1 MPENNPHFLDS
12 SIWLY
17 AFLRKGSEKRITAS
31 QDLIRLQPA
40 ILSTQVINEVCTD
53 LLNKGKQSEEE
64 IRRFV
69 EQAFTNHKV
78 VELDKNGYMTASEF
92 REKYGLSFRDSL
104 TATAA
109 FVGGA
114 RMLYSENIKP
124 GHIFREVLHTINPLD

>member
-12 SIWLY
+12 SIWLS
-17 AFLRKGSEKRITAS
+17 AFLQKGRENKIAAS

-53 LLNKGKQSEEE
+53 LLKKGKQSEEE
-64 IRRFV
+64 IRRFI

-104 TATAA
+104 IAAAA

-114 RMLYSENIKP
+114 RIIYSEEIKP
-124 GHIFREVLHTINPLD
+124 GQVFREVLHTINPLK

>member
-17 AFLRKGSEKRITAS
+17 AFLRKGRENKIAAS

-40 ILSTQVINEVCTD
+40 VLSTQVVNEVCTD
-53 LLNKGKQSEEE
+53 LLKKGRQSEEE
-64 IRRFV
+64 IRRFL
-69 EQAFTNHKV
+69 EQVFTNHKV
-78 VELDKNGYMTASEF
+78 VELGKNGYMTASEF

-104 TATAA
+104 VAAAA

-114 RMLYSENIKP
+114 RIIYSEEIKP
-124 GHIFREVLHTINPLD
+124 GQVFREVLHTINPLD

>member
-17 AFLRKGSEKRITAS
+17 SLLGKGREQKITAAR
-31 QDLIRLQPA
+31 DLIGLQPA

-53 LLNKGKQSEEE
+53 LLKKGKQSEAD
-64 IRRFV
+64 IRRFI
-69 EQAFTNHKV
+69 EDAYTNHQV
-78 VELDKNGYMTASEF
+78 VELDKNGFITASEF

-104 TATAA
+104 IAAAA

-114 RMLYSENIKP
+114 RIIYSEHIKP
-124 GHIFREVLHTINPLD
+124 GQIFREVLHTINPLD